1 MYLYCSDRLS
11 VQECLSHPWLNTEE
25 LFQRSPVR
33 KSRRSYGSEQKQKR
47 KKLKKMQHQN
57 GLVDGE
63 LVFSIFLPAFFSWS
77 KFLCHWLFKAIISR
91 NIKTNWRAAWNW
103 PRVAPNKLLQYLLI
117 ILPSYLVCYSI
128 LSLWVLI
135 YAACSNLSFCDRS
148 KYFDPFN
155 QMYGLFN

>member
-47 KKLKKMQHQN
+47 KKLKKLQHQN

-63 LVFSIFLPAFFSWS
+63 CYCIQCLLTCLFRLVKISSHKWFL
-77 KFLCHWLFKAIISR
+77 KALISH
-91 NIKTNWRAAWNW
+91 NIKSNWRAAWNW
-103 PRVAPNKLLQYLLI
+103 PQVALNKLLQYLLL
-117 ILPSYLVCYSI
+117 ILPSYLVCYII

-135 YAACSNLSFCDRS
+135 YAACSSLSFCDNS
-148 KYFDPFN
+148 N
-155 QMYGLFN
+155 